1 MGFYLLIKQKW
12 SADHAKHAE
21 VIYMP
26 SMKKVRRKKDIGIY
40 GGLAKW
46 YDKNTRKSRL
56 SEMKEYAEIVSQHT
70 SAGAKFLEV
79 APGPGYL
86 SIELAKRGFAVT
98 GVEISADFVTIEKR
112 NAAEAGVIVDF
123 MQGNASAL
131 PLPDGSFDFII
142 CSAAFKNFSEPL
154 KAMTEMHRVLKP
166 DGAALI
172 IDMNYEATNEDI
184 EAEMQ
189 KSGMKGF
196 DRWFVK
202 LSFKTFLKSG
212 AYTKEGF
219 EELIAQTIFT
229 KHEINKRGI
238 GFEVWLYK

>member
-1 MGFYLLIKQKW
+1 
-12 SADHAKHAE
+12 
-21 VIYMP
+21 
-26 SMKKVRRKKDIGIY
+26 MKKARRKKDVGIY
-40 GGLAKW
+40 GGMAKW

-56 SEMKEYAEIVSQHT
+56 AEMSEYADLVSRHID
-70 SAGAKFLEV
+70 AGAKVLEV

-86 SIELAKRGFAVT
+86 AIELAKRGFSVT
-98 GVEISADFVTIEKR
+98 GVELSKDFVIIEKR
-112 NAAEAGVIVDF
+112 NAAEADVSVDF

-131 PLPDGSFDFII
+131 PLLDETFDFII

-154 KAMTEMHRVLKP
+154 KALQEMHRVLKP
-166 DGAALI
+166 NGTALV
-172 IDMNYEATNEDI
+172 IDMNYNATKEDI
-184 EAEMQ
+184 DAEMQ

-219 EELIAQTIFT
+219 EELIAQTAFASHKIE
-229 KHEINKRGI
+229 KHGI
-238 GFEVWLYK
+238 GFQVWLNKSTSK